1 MITGEC
7 KHQRN
12 YLHEHFNS
20 IKQNKQM
27 QTWSDETWFY
37 IKALWKDDVH
47 NLTIYRFMHCYR
59 NVTCSEVIGELQP
72 HQHRTWSSHQGSA
85 DSPALICVQSSC
97 AGHEA
102 SQWFESTEGRYM
114 ASLLV
119 RILSCGSCC
128 GWRGHCVTCTV
139 CHTQS
144 ICSVESWVLR
154 WLHSP
159 ILELHTFSQCGQNT
173 FGEDFV
179 LWVLLWLKRP
189 MRDRHHLP
197 HTLRMC
203 SVESWILRWL
213 HSPILELHTFSQCGQ
228 NTFGEDFVL
237 WVLLWMERP
246 MRDRHCLPHTEH
258 LLCRVMSYQM
268 KLQSNLGVAYL
279 LTVWTEHFWWGL
291 CLVGL
296 AVAEEANAWQALFVT
311 NQACKL

>member
-1 MITGEC
+1 MFIIGRFIGWCIVTEMLPV
-7 KHQRN
+7 RRWLVN
-12 YLHEHFNS
+12 FSLISIEHDHL
-20 IKQNKQM
+20 IRGLL
-27 QTWSDETWFY
+27 TRWLWS
-37 IKALWKDDVH
+37 V
-47 NLTIYRFMHCYR
+47 
-59 NVTCSEVIGELQP
+59 
-72 HQHRTWSSHQGSA
+72 SSGVV
-85 DSPALICVQSSC
+85 LVMKL
-97 AGHEA
+97 
-102 SQWFESTEGRYM
+102 QWFESTEGRYM

-179 LWVLLWLKRP
+179 LRVLLWLKRP
-189 MRDRHHLP
+189 MRDRHRLP
-197 HTLRMC
+197 HTPRMC

-228 NTFGEDFVL
+228 NTFGEDFIL
-237 WVLLWMERP
+237 WVLLWLKRP

-258 LLCRVMSYQM
+258 LLCRVMSSQM

-291 CLVGL
+291 YLVGL
-296 AVAEEANAWQALFVT
+296 AVAEEANAWQALFAT
-311 NQACKL
+311 NWASAL

>member
-1 MITGEC
+1 MITEEC

-179 LWVLLWLKRP
+179 LRVLLWLKRP
-189 MRDRHHLP
+189 MRDRHRLP
-197 HTLRMC
+197 HTPRMC
-203 SVESWILRWL
+203 SVESWILRWSFTVQSWSCIPS
-213 HSPILELHTFSQCGQ
+213 HSVDRTLLVRTLSCGSCCGWRGQCVTGTVCHKPSMQ
-228 NTFGEDFVL
+228 TVMIININ
-237 WVLLWMERP
+237 VLLVYWTRLYIE
-246 MRDRHCLPHTEH
+246 
-258 LLCRVMSYQM
+258 LL
-268 KLQSNLGVAYL
+268 
-279 LTVWTEHFWWGL
+279 
-291 CLVGL
+291 
-296 AVAEEANAWQALFVT
+296 
-311 NQACKL
+311 